1 MDGHPLVKLTYM
13 LYGVRSTIVHGES
26 RLMELLRELSLFCLA
41 CEG

>member
-1 MDGHPLVKLTYM
+1 MDSHSLVKLAYM

-26 RLMELLRELSLFCLA
+26 RLMESLRELSPFYLA